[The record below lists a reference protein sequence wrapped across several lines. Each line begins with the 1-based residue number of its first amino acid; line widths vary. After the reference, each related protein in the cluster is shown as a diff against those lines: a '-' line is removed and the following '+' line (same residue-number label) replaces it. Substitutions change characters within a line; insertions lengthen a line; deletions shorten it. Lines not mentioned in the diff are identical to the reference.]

1 MWKFIQQTCD
11 LILRPTS
18 SAVRFSEVMSGNAD
32 AQSLLKVAKKRM
44 MQSETWLTSHP
55 IAALLKQHVFSV
67 PKIAN
72 TRAVTGGLVGES
84 SSECTEHISTSP
96 DTTQVCACLHIQFS
110 VDSCFVHFEV
120 LLFTFL
126 CGGLWSS

>member
-1 MWKFIQQTCD
+1 MVWKGAFYFFFGLVWKFIQQTCD

-18 SAVRFSEVMSGNAD
+18 LAVRFSEVMSGNAD

-72 TRAVTGGLVGES
+72 TKAVTGGLVRES
-84 SSECTEHISTSP
+84 SSKCT
-96 DTTQVCACLHIQFS
+96 
-110 VDSCFVHFEV
+110 
-120 LLFTFL
+120 
-126 CGGLWSS
+126 